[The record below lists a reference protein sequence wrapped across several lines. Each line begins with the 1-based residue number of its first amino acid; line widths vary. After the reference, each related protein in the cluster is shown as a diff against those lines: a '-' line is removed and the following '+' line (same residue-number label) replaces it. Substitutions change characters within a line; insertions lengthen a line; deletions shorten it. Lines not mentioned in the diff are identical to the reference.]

1 MNKLLLTILVLS
13 LHTTAYCQGRHTKFL
28 EVAIHGKYQ
37 SGFYTLL
44 DGTRHA
50 GKLRTWQNLTR
61 NLVQVD
67 QGKADPINLAP
78 EELRSFTIS
87 SDSFIIAR
95 NVAILGMPNTMPFG
109 EVDFYRVVLTGKLQI
124 FEHDQLI
131 AGGLNQI
138 ADGFNQTAGGL
149 GGLNQGP
156 VNVQAWVLR
165 PPGESNLVVVPNEE
179 KAFAQNMAGL
189 FVDSPLLCQRIR
201 AGFLGIDDFK
211 RIIYAYVFKK
221 EIGEV
226 SYEVAATI
234 FR

>member
-13 LHTTAYCQGRHTKFL
+13 LHITAYCQGRHTKFL
-28 EVAIHGKYQ
+28 EAAIHGKYQ
-37 SGFYTLL
+37 SGFYTLR

-87 SDSFIIAR
+87 SDSFVVAR

-131 AGGLNQI
+131 AGGLNQ
-138 ADGFNQTAGGL
+138 
-149 GGLNQGP
+149 GP
-156 VNVQAWVLR
+156 VNVKAWVLR
-165 PPGESNLVVVPNEE
+165 PPGESDLVVVPNEE

-211 RIIYAYVFKK
+211 RIIYAHVFKK
-221 EIGEV
+221 EIGDV

>member
-28 EVAIHGKYQ
+28 EAAIHGKYQ

-67 QGKADPINLAP
+67 QGKADPINLTP

-87 SDSFIIAR
+87 SDSFVVAR
-95 NVAILGMPNTMPFG
+95 NMAILGMPNTMPFG

-131 AGGLNQI
+131 AGGLNQ
-138 ADGFNQTAGGL
+138 
-149 GGLNQGP
+149 GP

-179 KAFAQNMAGL
+179 NAFAQNMAGL

-221 EIGEV
+221 EIGDV

>member
-1 MNKLLLTILVLS
+1 MNKLLLTILVLL

-28 EVAIHGKYQ
+28 EAAIHGKYQ

-67 QGKADPINLAP
+67 QGKADPINFTP

-87 SDSFIIAR
+87 SDSFVVAR

-131 AGGLNQI
+131 AGGLNQ
-138 ADGFNQTAGGL
+138 
-149 GGLNQGP
+149 GP

-165 PPGESNLVVVPNEE
+165 PPGESDLVVVPNEE
-179 KAFAQNMAGL
+179 NAFAQNMAGL

-221 EIGEV
+221 EIGDV

>member
-28 EVAIHGKYQ
+28 EAAIHGKYQ

-67 QGKADPINLAP
+67 QGKADPINLTP

-87 SDSFIIAR
+87 SDSFVVAR

-131 AGGLNQI
+131 AGGLNQ
-138 ADGFNQTAGGL
+138 
-149 GGLNQGP
+149 GP

-165 PPGESNLVVVPNEE
+165 PPGESDLVVVPNEE

-221 EIGEV
+221 EIGDV

>member
-1 MNKLLLTILVLS
+1 MNKLLLTILLLS
-13 LHTTAYCQGRHTKFL
+13 LHITAYCQERHIKFL
-28 EVAIHGKYQ
+28 EAAVHGKYQ
-37 SGFYTLL
+37 FGFYTLL

-61 NLVQVD
+61 NLIQVD

-78 EELRSFTIS
+78 EELRSFIIS
-87 SDSFIIAR
+87 SDSFVVAR

-109 EVDFYRVVLTGKLQI
+109 EVDFYRVVLTGKFQI

-131 AGGLNQI
+131 AGGLNQR
-138 ADGFNQTAGGL
+138 
-149 GGLNQGP
+149 P

-165 PPGESNLVVVPNEE
+165 PPGESDLVVVPNEE

-201 AGFLGIDDFK
+201 AGFLGIGDFK
-211 RIIYAYVFKK
+211 RIIYAHVFKK
-221 EIGEV
+221 EIGDV

>member
-28 EVAIHGKYQ
+28 EAAIHGKYQ

-67 QGKADPINLAP
+67 QGKADPINLTP

-87 SDSFIIAR
+87 SDSFVVAR
-95 NVAILGMPNTMPFG
+95 NMAILGMPNTMPFG

-131 AGGLNQI
+131 AGC
-138 ADGFNQTAGGL
+138 
-149 GGLNQGP
+149 LNQGP

-179 KAFAQNMAGL
+179 NAFAQNMAGL

-221 EIGEV
+221 EIGDV

>member
-13 LHTTAYCQGRHTKFL
+13 LHITAYCQGRHIKFL
-28 EVAIHGKYQ
+28 EAAVHGKYQ

-50 GKLRTWQNLTR
+50 GKLRTWQNLIR

-67 QGKADPINLAP
+67 QSKVDPINLTP

-87 SDSFIIAR
+87 SDSFVVAR

-109 EVDFYRVVLTGKLQI
+109 EVDFYRVVLTGKFQI

-131 AGGLNQI
+131 AGGLNQ
-138 ADGFNQTAGGL
+138 
-149 GGLNQGP
+149 GP
-156 VNVQAWVLR
+156 VNVKAWVLR
-165 PPGESNLVVVPNEE
+165 PPGEPDLVVVPNEE

-221 EIGEV
+221 EIGDV

>member
-13 LHTTAYCQGRHTKFL
+13 LHITAYCQGRHTKFL
-28 EVAIHGKYQ
+28 EAAIHGKYQ

-67 QGKADPINLAP
+67 QGKADPINLTP

-87 SDSFIIAR
+87 SDSFVVAR
-95 NVAILGMPNTMPFG
+95 NVAIIGMPNTMPFG

-131 AGGLNQI
+131 AGGLNQ
-138 ADGFNQTAGGL
+138 
-149 GGLNQGP
+149 GP
-156 VNVQAWVLR
+156 VNVKAWVLR
-165 PPGESNLVVVPNEE
+165 PPGESDLVVVPNEE

-221 EIGEV
+221 EIGDV

>member
-28 EVAIHGKYQ
+28 EAAIHGKYQ

-67 QGKADPINLAP
+67 QGKADPINLTP

-87 SDSFIIAR
+87 SDSFVVAR

-109 EVDFYRVVLTGKLQI
+109 EVDFYRVVLTGKFQI

-131 AGGLNQI
+131 A
-138 ADGFNQTAGGL
+138 

-165 PPGESNLVVVPNEE
+165 PPGESDLVVVPNEE
-179 KAFAQNMAGL
+179 NAFAQNMAGL

-221 EIGEV
+221 EIGDV

>member
-13 LHTTAYCQGRHTKFL
+13 LHITAYCQGRHTKFL
-28 EVAIHGKYQ
+28 EAAIHGKYQ
-37 SGFYTLL
+37 SGFYTLR

-67 QGKADPINLAP
+67 QGKADPINLTP

-87 SDSFIIAR
+87 SDSFVVAR
-95 NVAILGMPNTMPFG
+95 NVAIIGMPNTMPFG
-109 EVDFYRVVLTGKLQI
+109 EVDFYRVVLTGKFQI

-131 AGGLNQI
+131 AGGLNQ
-138 ADGFNQTAGGL
+138 
-149 GGLNQGP
+149 GP
-156 VNVQAWVLR
+156 VNVKAWVLR
-165 PPGESNLVVVPNEE
+165 PPGESDLVVVPNEE

-221 EIGEV
+221 EIGDV

>member
-13 LHTTAYCQGRHTKFL
+13 LHITAYCQGRHTKFL
-28 EVAIHGKYQ
+28 EAAIHGKYQ
-37 SGFYTLL
+37 SGFYTLR

-87 SDSFIIAR
+87 SDSFVVAR
-95 NVAILGMPNTMPFG
+95 NVAIIGMPNTMPFG
-109 EVDFYRVVLTGKLQI
+109 EVDFYRVVLTGKFQI

-131 AGGLNQI
+131 AGGLNQ
-138 ADGFNQTAGGL
+138 
-149 GGLNQGP
+149 GP
-156 VNVQAWVLR
+156 VNVKAWVLR
-165 PPGESNLVVVPNEE
+165 PPGESDLVVVPNEE

-221 EIGEV
+221 EIGDV

>member
-28 EVAIHGKYQ
+28 EAAIHGKYQ

-67 QGKADPINLAP
+67 QGKADPINLTP

-87 SDSFIIAR
+87 SDSFVVAR
-95 NVAILGMPNTMPFG
+95 NMAILGMPNTMPFG

-131 AGGLNQI
+131 AGGLNQ
-138 ADGFNQTAGGL
+138 
-149 GGLNQGP
+149 GP

-179 KAFAQNMAGL
+179 NAFAQNMAGL

-221 EIGEV
+221 EIGDV
-226 SYEVAATI
+226 SYEVAANI

>member
-13 LHTTAYCQGRHTKFL
+13 LHITAYCQGRHTKFL
-28 EVAIHGKYQ
+28 EAAIHGKYQ
-37 SGFYTLL
+37 SGFYTLR
-44 DGTRHA
+44 DGTRHV

-67 QGKADPINLAP
+67 QGKADPINLTP

-87 SDSFIIAR
+87 SDSFVVAR
-95 NVAILGMPNTMPFG
+95 NVAIIGMPNTMPFG

-131 AGGLNQI
+131 AGGLNQ
-138 ADGFNQTAGGL
+138 
-149 GGLNQGP
+149 GP
-156 VNVQAWVLR
+156 VNVKAWVLR
-165 PPGESNLVVVPNEE
+165 PPGESDLVVVPNEE

-221 EIGEV
+221 EIGDV

>member
-28 EVAIHGKYQ
+28 EAAIHGKYQ

-67 QGKADPINLAP
+67 QGKADPINLTP

-87 SDSFIIAR
+87 SDSFVVAR

-131 AGGLNQI
+131 V
-138 ADGFNQTAGGL
+138 

-156 VNVQAWVLR
+156 VNVKAWVLR
-165 PPGESNLVVVPNEE
+165 PPGESDLVVVPNEE

-221 EIGEV
+221 EIGDV

>member
-1 MNKLLLTILVLS
+1 MNKLLLTILVLL

-28 EVAIHGKYQ
+28 EAAIHGKYQ

-67 QGKADPINLAP
+67 QGKADPINLTP

-87 SDSFIIAR
+87 SDSFVVAR

-131 AGGLNQI
+131 AGGLNQ
-138 ADGFNQTAGGL
+138 
-149 GGLNQGP
+149 GP

-179 KAFAQNMAGL
+179 NAFAQNMAGL

-221 EIGEV
+221 EIGDV

>member
-13 LHTTAYCQGRHTKFL
+13 LHITAYCQGRHTKFL
-28 EVAIHGKYQ
+28 EAAIHGKYQ
-37 SGFYTLL
+37 SGFYTLR

-78 EELRSFTIS
+78 EELRSFIIS
-87 SDSFIIAR
+87 SDSFVVAR
-95 NVAILGMPNTMPFG
+95 NVAIIGMPNTMPFG
-109 EVDFYRVVLTGKLQI
+109 EVDFYRVVLTGKFQI

-131 AGGLNQI
+131 AGGLNQ
-138 ADGFNQTAGGL
+138 
-149 GGLNQGP
+149 GP
-156 VNVQAWVLR
+156 VNVKAWVLR
-165 PPGESNLVVVPNEE
+165 PPGESDLVVVPNEE

-221 EIGEV
+221 EIGDV

>member
-13 LHTTAYCQGRHTKFL
+13 LHITAYCQGRHIKLL
-28 EVAIHGKYQ
+28 EAAVHGKYQ

-67 QGKADPINLAP
+67 QSKVDPINLTP

-87 SDSFIIAR
+87 SDSFVVAR
-95 NVAILGMPNTMPFG
+95 NVAILGTPNTMPFG

-131 AGGLNQI
+131 AGGLNQ
-138 ADGFNQTAGGL
+138 
-149 GGLNQGP
+149 GP
-156 VNVQAWVLR
+156 VNVKAWVLR
-165 PPGESNLVVVPNEE
+165 PPDEPDLVVVPNEE
-179 KAFAQNMAGL
+179 KAFAQNMASL

-221 EIGEV
+221 EIGDV

>member
-28 EVAIHGKYQ
+28 EAAIHGKYQ

-67 QGKADPINLAP
+67 QGKADPINLTP

-87 SDSFIIAR
+87 SDSFVVAR

-109 EVDFYRVVLTGKLQI
+109 EVDFYRVVLTGKFQI

-131 AGGLNQI
+131 A
-138 ADGFNQTAGGL
+138 

-165 PPGESNLVVVPNEE
+165 PPGESDLVVVPNEE
-179 KAFAQNMAGL
+179 NAFAQNMTGL
-189 FVDSPLLCQRIR
+189 FVDSSLLCQRIR

-221 EIGEV
+221 EIGDV

>member
-28 EVAIHGKYQ
+28 EAAIHGKYQ

-67 QGKADPINLAP
+67 QGKADPINLTP

-87 SDSFIIAR
+87 SDSFVVAR

-131 AGGLNQI
+131 AGGLNQ
-138 ADGFNQTAGGL
+138 
-149 GGLNQGP
+149 GP

-179 KAFAQNMAGL
+179 NAFAQNMAGL

-221 EIGEV
+221 EIGDV

>member
-28 EVAIHGKYQ
+28 EAAIHGKYQ
-37 SGFYTLL
+37 SGFYTLR

-87 SDSFIIAR
+87 SDSFIVAR

-109 EVDFYRVVLTGKLQI
+109 EVDFYRVVLTGKFQI

-131 AGGLNQI
+131 A
-138 ADGFNQTAGGL
+138 

-165 PPGESNLVVVPNEE
+165 PPGESDLVVVPNEE

-221 EIGEV
+221 EIGDV